1 LYLSANWLRR
11 PAYALVRL
19 KLASP
24 GSPTP
29 WADDLRRG
37 ADDAHADRRGA
48 RITIRTAR
56 ANETHSR
63 GNEAGAPH
71 ADSAAIGTAANSLLR
86 HAGVL
91 PHRIVGAVNHVNA
104 PHRVTV
110 IVLRDR
116 V

>member
-1 LYLSANWLRR
+1 MRTVAEPEL
-11 PAYALVRL
+11 PFGPLVRT
-19 KLASP
+19 KPIVEAM
-24 GSPTP
+24 
-29 WADDLRRG
+29 RR
-37 ADDAHADRRGA
+37 ARR
-48 RITIRTAR
+48 
-56 ANETHSR
+56 
-63 GNEAGAPH
+63 